1 MLALIPNKDTLS
13 FLSSTAR
20 KILFA
25 FNSLQKLSVIPL
37 FPLWASLDKAPVNP
51 GIMTVFNYRISD
63 GRLFFP
69 VEVIDGK
76 ERVEVK
82 IEFGK
87 IWNQNLNEVSYIE
100 IEEIKDLFPAFIRVF
115 KTGNAVFEDGS
126 WKVYDEK
133 WFKCRN

>member
-13 FLSSTAR
+13 FLSSAAR

-25 FNSLQKLSVIPL
+25 FNSRQKLSVIPL

-76 ERVEVK
+76 ERVEAK

-87 IWNQNLNEVSYIE
+87 IWNQNLNEGSYIE

>member
-1 MLALIPNKDTLS
+1 MLALIPNKDTLN
-13 FLSSTAR
+13 FLSSAAR

-25 FNSLQKLSVIPL
+25 FNSRQKLSIIPL

-51 GIMTVFNYRISD
+51 GIMTVFNYRISE

-76 ERVEVK
+76 ERVEAK

>member
-1 MLALIPNKDTLS
+1 MLALIPNKDTAN
-13 FLSSTAR
+13 FLSSAAR

-25 FNSLQKLSVIPL
+25 FNSRQKLSAIPL
-37 FPLWASLDKAPVNP
+37 FPLWANLDKALVKPSL
-51 GIMTVFNYRISD
+51 MTVFNYKISD
-63 GRLFFP
+63 SKLFFP

-76 ERVEVK
+76 ERIETK

-87 IWNQNLNEVSYIE
+87 IWNQNLNESSYME
-100 IEEIKDLFPAFIRVF
+100 LEEIKDLFPAFIRVF

-133 WFKCRN
+133 WFKCRD

>member
-13 FLSSTAR
+13 FLSSAAR

-25 FNSLQKLSVIPL
+25 FNSRHNLSVIPL

-76 ERVEVK
+76 ERVEAK

-100 IEEIKDLFPAFIRVF
+100 IEEIKDLFPAFIRMF

-126 WKVYDEK
+126 WEVYDEK